1 VFIYKPGANKRTDL
15 TDLYSVYT
23 NYTTLNND
31 SMINKYVTAIT
42 GRQVCRIWSIYLQF
56 LRTIEVCDKPLI
68 PAAKIASFYCS
79 FFCR

>member
-1 VFIYKPGANKRTDL
+1 MNRL
-15 TDLYSVYT
+15 DLYSVYT
-23 NYTTLNND
+23 NYTTVNND
-31 SMINKYVTAIT
+31 STINKYVTAIT

-79 FFCR
+79 FFWT